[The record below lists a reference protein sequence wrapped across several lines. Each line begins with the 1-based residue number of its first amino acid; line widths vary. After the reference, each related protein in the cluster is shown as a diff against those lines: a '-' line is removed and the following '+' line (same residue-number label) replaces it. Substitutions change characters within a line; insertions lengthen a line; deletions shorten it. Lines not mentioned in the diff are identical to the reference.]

1 MVTKDDIEGFLSRLS
16 AEGASYKEVE
26 PGLWIVKPGGSLD
39 FDVVVHYSP
48 PVVVFRV
55 KVMELP
61 ADKNALAQLSRRLL
75 EMNASD
81 MLHGSYGIEENAVV
95 ITEALEL
102 EHLDFGEFLAAYE
115 SIALSLA
122 SHLREI
128 GELGTSG
135 THRVPAAAKKK
146 NGGAKRNGGKA
157 APARKKAAPARKP
170 IKNRGRT
177 RGRR

>member
-1 MVTKDDIEGFLSRLS
+1 
-16 AEGASYKEVE
+16 VE
-26 PGLWIVKPGGSLD
+26 NGLWVVKPGGVLD

-48 PVVVFRV
+48 PVLVLRV

-61 ADKNALAQLSRRLL
+61 TDRQALASLSRRLL

-81 MLHGSYGIEENAVV
+81 MVHGSYGIEESAIV

-102 EHLDFGEFLAAYE
+102 SHLDFEEFLATYE
-115 SIALSLA
+115 SIAIALA

-135 THRVPAAAKKK
+135 THRVPKLDGKKAPGK
-146 NGGAKRNGGKA
+146 ARVSSKASGRNGGGKKKS
-157 APARKKAAPARKP
+157 ARTAKQS
-170 IKNRGRT
+170 GRT